1 MYRRIKTFVTLE
13 KISLQLYSY
22 FKKEARRGSL
32 YHSITQPEKR
42 VQHAL
47 GLSRT
52 TLKRWLKDNGDDA
65 FATRQKEKKAANKN

>member
-1 MYRRIKTFVTLE
+1 MSRRVKTLVTLE

-32 YHSITQPEKR
+32 FRSISQPEKR

-47 GLSRT
+47 ALSRT
-52 TLKRWLKDNGDDA
+52 TLKRWFNDNGDDV
-65 FATRQKEKKAANKN
+65 FATR